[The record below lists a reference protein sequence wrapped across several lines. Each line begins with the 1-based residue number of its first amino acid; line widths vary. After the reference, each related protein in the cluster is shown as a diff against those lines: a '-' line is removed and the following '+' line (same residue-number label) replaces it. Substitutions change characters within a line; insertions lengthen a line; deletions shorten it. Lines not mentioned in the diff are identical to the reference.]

1 MNDEQSQ
8 LPSYENPYQSTNPTL
23 TPDALGSDDS
33 AAKALVKP
41 PAMILMIL
49 SIISIVL
56 SVGLLIFFAG
66 QIDMAILEDFTRAN
80 RVEQEKAVNVIGNV
94 VGNMLAIPFQ
104 IFFIFGCKKMMKL
117 ESKSVV
123 WMMLIL
129 AVIPCCT
136 PCCVGLPIGIW
147 GIVVMNDPIV
157 KLAFK

>member
-1 MNDEQSQ
+1 MDI
-8 LPSYENPYQSTNPTL
+8 PPYENPYKSTGPTL
-23 TPDALGSDDS
+23 TPDASGPDDS

-56 SVGLLIFFAG
+56 SGGVLIFSAG
-66 QIDMAILEDFTRAN
+66 QIDMAIFEDFTRAN
-80 RVEQEKAVNVIGNV
+80 PVEQEKAVNVIGNL
-94 VGNMLAIPFQ
+94 VGLILSIPFH
-104 IFFIFGCKKMMKL
+104 IFFIFACKKMMKL

-136 PCCVGLPIGIW
+136 PCCLGLPIGIW

>member
-1 MNDEQSQ
+1 MDI
-8 LPSYENPYQSTNPTL
+8 PPYENPYKSTNATL
-23 TPDALGSDDS
+23 TPDASGPDDS

-41 PAMILMIL
+41 PAMTLMIL

-56 SVGLLIFFAG
+56 SVGLLIFYAA
-66 QIDMAILEDFTRAN
+66 QIDIAIFEDFTRAN
-80 RVEQEKAVNVIGNV
+80 PDEQEKAVNVIGNV
-94 VGNMLAIPFQ
+94 VGLIMSIPFH
-104 IFFIFGCKKMMKL
+104 IFFIFACKKMMKL

>member
-66 QIDMAILEDFTRAN
+66 QIDMAILEDFTRVN

>member
-1 MNDEQSQ
+1 MNDEQFQ
-8 LPSYENPYQSTNPTL
+8 LPPFENPYQSTNLTL
-23 TPDALGSDDS
+23 PPDDSGSDDS
-33 AAKALVKP
+33 AAKSLVKP

-56 SVGLLIFFAG
+56 SVGLLISYAG
-66 QIDMAILEDFTRAN
+66 QIDMAMFEDFTQAN
-80 RVEQEKAVNVIGNV
+80 PDEQEGDATVITNV
-94 VGNMLAIPFQ
+94 VGSILSIPFQ
-104 IFFIFGCKKMMKL
+104 IFFIFGCKKMMQL

-136 PCCVGLPIGIW
+136 PCCVGLPFGIW
-147 GIVVMNDPIV
+147 GIVVMNNPIV

>member
-1 MNDEQSQ
+1 MSDEQSQ
-8 LPSYENPYQSTNPTL
+8 LPPFENPYQSTNLTL
-23 TPDALGSDDS
+23 PPDASGSDDS

-56 SVGLLIFFAG
+56 SVGLLIFYAS
-66 QIDMAILEDFTRAN
+66 QIDMAIFEDFTRADPD
-80 RVEQEKAVNVIGNV
+80 EQEKAVNVIGNV
-94 VGNMLAIPFQ
+94 VGSILSIPFH
-104 IFFIFGCKKMMKL
+104 IFFIFGCKKMMQL

-136 PCCVGLPIGIW
+136 PCCVGLPFGIW

>member
-1 MNDEQSQ
+1 MDI
-8 LPSYENPYQSTNPTL
+8 PPYENPYESTNPTL
-23 TPDALGSDDS
+23 TPDAYGSDDS

-49 SIISIVL
+49 SIISIVV
-56 SVGLLIFFAG
+56 SVGVLFFFAG
-66 QIDMAILEDFTRAN
+66 EIDVAVLEDLTRAN
-80 RVEQEKAVNVIGNV
+80 SDEQEKAVEVIGNV
-94 VGNMLAIPFQ
+94 VGVILSIPFHL
-104 IFFIFGCKKMMKL
+104 FFIYGCKKMMKL

>member
-1 MNDEQSQ
+1 MDI
-8 LPSYENPYQSTNPTL
+8 PPYENPYKSTGPTL
-23 TPDALGSDDS
+23 TPDASGPDDS

-56 SVGLLIFFAG
+56 SGGVLIFSAG
-66 QIDMAILEDFTRAN
+66 QIDMAIFEDFTRAN
-80 RVEQEKAVNVIGNV
+80 PVEQEKAVNVIGNLV
-94 VGNMLAIPFQ
+94 ALILSIPFH
-104 IFFIFGCKKMMKL
+104 ILFIFACKKMMKL

-136 PCCVGLPIGIW
+136 PCCLGLPIGIW

>member
-8 LPSYENPYQSTNPTL
+8 LPPFENPYQNTNLTL
-23 TPDALGSDDS
+23 PPDASRSDDS

-56 SVGLLIFFAG
+56 SVGILIFSAG
-66 QIDMAILEDFTRAN
+66 QIDMAIFEDFTRADPD
-80 RVEQEKAVNVIGNV
+80 EQEKAVNVIGNV
-94 VGNMLAIPFQ
+94 VGSILSIPFH
-104 IFFIFGCKKMMKL
+104 IFFIFGCKKMMRL

>member
-8 LPSYENPYQSTNPTL
+8 LPPYENPYQSTNLTL
-23 TPDALGSDDS
+23 PPDASGSDDS

-49 SIISIVL
+49 SIISTVL
-56 SVGLLIFFAG
+56 SVGILFFSVG
-66 QIDMAILEDFTRAN
+66 QIDMAIFEDFTRADPD
-80 RVEQEKAVNVIGNV
+80 EQEKAVNVIGNV
-94 VGNMLAIPFQ
+94 VGSILSIPFH
-104 IFFIFGCKKMMKL
+104 IFFIFGCKKMIRL

-136 PCCVGLPIGIW
+136 PCCVGLPFGIW

>member
-1 MNDEQSQ
+1 MDI
-8 LPSYENPYQSTNPTL
+8 PPYENPYKSTGPTL
-23 TPDALGSDDS
+23 TPDASGPDDS

-56 SVGLLIFFAG
+56 SGGVLIFSAG
-66 QIDMAILEDFTRAN
+66 QIDMAIFEDFTRAN
-80 RVEQEKAVNVIGNV
+80 PVEQEKAVNVIGNL
-94 VGNMLAIPFQ
+94 VGLILSIPFH
-104 IFFIFGCKKMMKL
+104 IFFIFACKKMMKL

-136 PCCVGLPIGIW
+136 PCCVGLPFGIW

>member
-123 WMMLIL
+123 WTMLIL

>member
-1 MNDEQSQ
+1 
-8 LPSYENPYQSTNPTL
+8 
-23 TPDALGSDDS
+23 
-33 AAKALVKP
+33 
-41 PAMILMIL
+41 MILMIL

-56 SVGLLIFFAG
+56 SVGLLFFSAG
-66 QIDMAILEDFTRAN
+66 EIDMAIFEDFTGAN
-80 RVEQEKAVNVIGNV
+80 PDEQEKAVEAIGNV
-94 VGNMLAIPFQ
+94 VGAILSIPFH

-147 GIVVMNDPIV
+147 GLVVMNDPIV
-157 KLAFK
+157 KHAFK

>member
-1 MNDEQSQ
+1 MDI
-8 LPSYENPYQSTNPTL
+8 PPYENPYESTNPTL
-23 TPDALGSDDS
+23 TPDAYGSDDS

-49 SIISIVL
+49 SIISIVV
-56 SVGLLIFFAG
+56 SVGVLFFFAG
-66 QIDMAILEDFTRAN
+66 EIDVAVLEDLTRAN
-80 RVEQEKAVNVIGNV
+80 SDEQEKAVEVIGNV
-94 VGNMLAIPFQ
+94 VGVILSIPFHL
-104 IFFIFGCKKMMKL
+104 FFIYGCKKMMKL

-136 PCCVGLPIGIW
+136 PCCLGLPIGIW